1 MKKNSLAVV
10 IPTYNRVTST
20 VKAVL
25 SAINQ
30 TIEVNE
36 IIVIDDGSDA
46 MVLIELEAEL
56 QKLNDSRIKLIRST
70 AQRHPGKIRNLGIIQ
85 STSNWICF
93 LDSDDEWINTKIEI
107 QLDKMIAAGA
117 LASCT
122 NMVLDVIEASS
133 NTKKD
138 RIISFADL
146 VRFNHIINSSV
157 IIEKE
162 LLTSV
167 GNVVESYSVRGVEDY
182 ATWLRVATKTQW
194 LLIEEQLLIYNNDT
208 EDSIRKDTLHE
219 NYFDTTYALL
229 NWLMWRTESLST
241 QINKYII
248 KNVIK
253 MLVRIAK

>member
-1 MKKNSLAVV
+1 MKKDSFAVV

-20 VKAVL
+20 VQAVL
-25 SAINQ
+25 SAVNQ

-36 IIVIDDGSDA
+36 IIIIDDGSEA
-46 MVLIELEAEL
+46 MVLKELETEL
-56 QKLNDSRIKLIRST
+56 QKLNDSRIKLIKST
-70 AQRHPGKIRNLGIIQ
+70 AQRHPGKIRNLGIIH

-107 QLDKMIAAGA
+107 QFYKMIAVGA

-122 NMVLDVIEASS
+122 NIVLEQSDVSS
-133 NTKKD
+133 NKKKD
-138 RIISFADL
+138 RIISFAEL
-146 VRFNHIINSSV
+146 VKSNHIVNSSV
-157 IIEKE
+157 IIERE
-162 LLTSV
+162 LLASV

-208 EDSIRKDTLHE
+208 EDSIRKDTQHE

-229 NWLMWRTESLST
+229 NWLMWRTESFST
-241 QINKYII
+241 QTKKFVI
-248 KNVIK
+248 KNAIK